1 MTCEHSGLTRSTS
14 VMNQSHVTD
23 TQSDKDYNIHSSMVQ
38 YRILA
43 GTMMSTTDI
52 YTMISTTGIYSTIK
66 SIQAISSFKQTHH

>member
-14 VMNQSHVTD
+14 VMNQSLVTD
-23 TQSDKDYNIHSSMVQ
+23 TKSDKDYNIQPCMVQ

-52 YTMISTTGIYSTIK
+52 YTMISTTGIYNKVNTGYL
-66 SIQAISSFKQTHH
+66 